1 MKTIFVVLPLGIEN
15 ALEVAS
21 SIALAVS
28 TKLGEYLFILPDIH
42 SSSYGF
48 GQFFEKAPFDGK
60 NRDGVSFLARA
71 IEYMAQ
77 ADYIAFTP
85 DWRRH
90 KECQL
95 LRAIA
100 EAYGLNVLETAVE
113 EQDTEL
119 KRCPFCGS
127 DELSVV
133 HAPNGC
139 LVRCL
144 KCDVSTTLCSTEQ
157 EAADLWNIRAEV

>member
-1 MKTIFVVLPLGIEN
+1 MKSIFVVLPLGIEN

-28 TKLGEYLFILPDIH
+28 TKLGEYLFILPDVH
-42 SSSYGF
+42 FSPFSF
-48 GQFFEKAPFDGK
+48 GTFFEKAPFEGK

-77 ADYIAFTP
+77 ADYIAFPP
-85 DWRRH
+85 DWRKH

-100 EAYGLNVLETAVE
+100 EAYGLNVIETAE
-113 EQDTEL
+113 EQETEL
-119 KRCPFCGS
+119 KPCPFCGS
-127 DELSVV
+127 EAVMQKPTTGCYFVECVNNCVV
-133 HAPNGC
+133 THPYDTVHGAAEAWNN
-139 LVRCL
+139 R
-144 KCDVSTTLCSTEQ
+144 TEG
-157 EAADLWNIRAEV
+157 